1 MSAEA
6 ALLFGFKPLT
16 EAPVACFVMALGTSR
31 WVGEVLAADDAALFA
46 ALVAL
51 VRFLAGLVVSGAL
64 FSTAWTFA
72 TVPRRLDH

>member
-31 WVGEVLAADDAALFA
+31 WVGEVLPADAA

-64 FSTAWTFA
+64 SSTAWTFA
-72 TVPRRLDH
+72 TVSCRLDH